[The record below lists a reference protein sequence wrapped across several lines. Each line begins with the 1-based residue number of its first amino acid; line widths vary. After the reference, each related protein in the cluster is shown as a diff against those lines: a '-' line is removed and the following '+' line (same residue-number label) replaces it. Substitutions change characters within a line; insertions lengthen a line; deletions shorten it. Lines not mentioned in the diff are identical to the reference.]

1 MILRNRLLR
10 SSRLVLGFGMVV
22 YLECNCS
29 RDRALNGEIFI
40 VTSGHESVKL
50 GLVEVLAFQPDSLG
64 RTVQSVKKKLPGE
77 DARFNPVYAQ
87 IESLER
93 RAKAAEEEASKA
105 MSAAPDVWKRAFD
118 LSNDC
123 GTLAVQAKLH
133 SSYLKSP
140 GPFFESLPTAIAS
153 AKTDSDG
160 KFTITVPRSGET
172 IICAAADRKVGN
184 SSEHYYWIVKAP
196 PGRKALIAL
205 SNDNLATSA
214 SPQSVIHVL
223 TDFGV
228 KESIDD
234 LRTQL
239 REFENKLNALE
250 SDSVAAAQTPSPTQ
264 PQATPTQPQ
273 AIGTL
278 PKTVILKQPVSV
290 QLRDGSVFI
299 LPQGGRFE
307 FVSKAG
313 SEVLIRYRDGE
324 YAIPSSAVDLE

>member
-1 MILRNRLLR
+1 M
-10 SSRLVLGFGMVV
+10 V

-40 VTSGHESVKL
+40 VTSGQESVKL
-50 GLVEVLAFQPDSLG
+50 GLVEVLAFQPDSVG
-64 RTVQSVKKKLPGE
+64 RAVQSVKKKLADE
-77 DARFNPVYAQ
+77 DARFKSVYTQ

-93 RAKAAEEEASKA
+93 RAKAAEEEARKA
-105 MSAAPDVWKRAFD
+105 MSNRDRDVKVAVDVWKRAFD

-123 GTLAVQAKLH
+123 ADLVTRAELH
-133 SSYLKSP
+133 SKYLNSAR
-140 GPFFESLPTAIAS
+140 PFFESLPTAIAS

-172 IICAAADRKVGN
+172 IICATADRKVAN
-184 SSEHYYWIVKAP
+184 SSEHYYWMVKAP
-196 PGRKALIAL
+196 PGRNALIAL

-214 SPQSVIHVL
+214 SPQSVIHAL

-264 PQATPTQPQ
+264 PQA
-273 AIGTL
+273 AGTL

-290 QLRDGSVFI
+290 RLRDGSVVM
-299 LPQGGRFE
+299 LPPGGRFE

-313 SEVLIRYRDGE
+313 SEVHIRYRDGE